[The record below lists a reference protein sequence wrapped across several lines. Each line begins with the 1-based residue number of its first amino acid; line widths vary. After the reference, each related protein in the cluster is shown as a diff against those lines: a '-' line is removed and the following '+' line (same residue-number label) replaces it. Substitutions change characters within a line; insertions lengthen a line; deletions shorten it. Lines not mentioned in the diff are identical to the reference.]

1 MIKVMLVE
9 DEETIRK
16 GLKLLIE
23 ETIGGFRVIAEASN
37 GKEALELLHA
47 KSPDLLISD
56 IRMAEMDGLE
66 MIKRIRERQRQLH
79 LIILSGY
86 AEFEYAKQAL
96 RYGVADYLLKPIDRV
111 ELAQVLD
118 KFRRMR
124 QFGVEAPA
132 KDADEEGRQSRG
144 LIRRVKELI
153 VERLD
158 QDISLQLIAD
168 QVHLNHQYL
177 SVLFKSETGQNFS
190 EYVTRCRIGKAKEL
204 LAGTNLKIYEIAQL
218 SGYMSAK
225 HFMSVFKSMEG
236 TTPSEYREISQSNSS
251 G

>member
-16 GLKLLIE
+16 GLKRLIE
-23 ETIGGFRVIAEASN
+23 ETIGGFRVIAEAGN

-47 KSPDLLISD
+47 KQPDLVISD

-66 MIKRIRERQRQLH
+66 MIKRIRERHQELH
-79 LIILSGY
+79 LIIISGY

-118 KFRRMR
+118 KFRKVK
-124 QFGVEAPA
+124 QQGGNVASKE
-132 KDADEEGRQSRG
+132 ADEEGRQSRA
-144 LIRRVKELI
+144 LIRRVKAMIE
-153 VERLD
+153 ERLD
-158 QDISLQLIAD
+158 QEISLQLIAD

-177 SVLFKSETGQNFS
+177 SVLFKTETGQNFS
-190 EYVTRCRIGKAKEL
+190 EYVTRSRIDKAKQL
-204 LAGTNLKIYEIAQL
+204 LAGTHLKIYEVAQL

-236 TTPSEYREISQSNSS
+236 TTPSEYRESSQAN
-251 G
+251 

>member
-1 MIKVMLVE
+1 MMNVMLVE

-16 GLKLLIE
+16 GLKRLVE
-23 ETIGGFRVIAEASN
+23 QTIGGFRVIAEACH
-37 GKEALELLHA
+37 GKEALELLHV
-47 KSPDLLISD
+47 KQPDLIISD

-66 MIKRIRERQRQLH
+66 MIRRIRERYQDIH
-79 LIILSGY
+79 LIIISGY

-118 KFRRMR
+118 KFRKAS
-124 QFGVEAPA
+124 QTEAGASGKEP
-132 KDADEEGRQSRG
+132 DEEGKQGRA

-153 VERLD
+153 EERLD
-158 QDISLQLIAD
+158 QEISLQLIAD

-190 EYVTRCRIGKAKEL
+190 EYVTRRRIDKAKRL
-204 LAGTNLKIYEIAQL
+204 LAETNLKIYEIAQL

-236 TTPSEYREISQSNSS
+236 ATPSEYRESS
-251 G
+251 HK